1 MTIIDIS
8 ILWKIEI
15 KLKKR
20 MLHKKPLVTPPLEVQ
35 EPSSGPLSIQ
45 IEIEHSKNYH
55 YFNNNFT
62 TCKISIINLI
72 YIYTLNFPFLD
83 ELRIVKDGKYGME
96 NPDVPG
102 GWDGMVGE
110 LIRKVSSKEVN
121 EYISSRSRCV
131 FHNNTLW
138 MSVYWGGLNDFV

>member
-1 MTIIDIS
+1 MFKN
-8 ILWKIEI
+8 LLLAHYPP
-15 KLKKR
+15 KLKSNTQKD
-20 MLHKKPLVTPPLEVQ
+20 
-35 EPSSGPLSIQ
+35 
-45 IEIEHSKNYH
+45 YH

-72 YIYTLNFPFLD
+72 YICTLNFPFLD

-110 LIRKVSSKEVN
+110 LIRKVSFKEVN
-121 EYISSRSRCV
+121 EYISSRSR
-131 FHNNTLW
+131 
-138 MSVYWGGLNDFV
+138 